1 MNAQILNVSRILA
14 GCAYIFV
21 LLFLVIV
28 NVFSSGIGLNN
39 HAVCSGLVYTCLVF
53 YGLIKL
59 SLYLF
64 MAERIHT
71 VRSVELSRW
80 QDKVWIA
87 TMVIEV
93 IGLGTVIG
101 LALGLAGFTL
111 EPSGVCRVGIP
122 NKATIAILC
131 FDIPINLWLIG
142 CFVWLLRPTLR
153 SGLHDTNQM
162 SPFARMVAGAS
173 LSGAPTPA
181 TDLTWASVDLESSVD
196 HTAFTKP
203 PQEVRVNA
211 GNVEAEDGDGS
222 NVRKPS
228 LGLLEALSEDYNPTR
243 QPSLIQQD
251 TPGVE
256 EKLSFDLAQLLAD
269 EPQLA
274 AGGHQP
280 LPVQQGHL
288 RRSLSP
294 VDFTPTLDESVPP
307 LPPLEGHNIM
317 SHIATTPSPLVK
329 RLESLIKRN
338 LLGTLILFLPIVIN
352 IGLYVVFHGKELAWL
367 CLVMCS
373 LDVTSS
379 IAVLHW
385 LTATPEETA

>member
-1 MNAQILNVSRILA
+1 MS
-14 GCAYIFV
+14 
-21 LLFLVIV
+21 FLIII
-28 NVFSSGIGLNN
+28 NVFSSGIGLDN

-53 YGLIKL
+53 YGLIKV

-71 VRSVELSRW
+71 VRSVELPRW

-87 TMVIEV
+87 TIVIEIV
-93 IGLGTVIG
+93 GLGTVIG

-122 NKATIAILC
+122 NKATLAILC
-131 FDIPINLWLIG
+131 FDIPVNLWLIG

-153 SGLHDTNQM
+153 SGLHDTAKM
-162 SPFARMVAGAS
+162 SVFARMVAGKP

-181 TDLTWASVDLESSVD
+181 TNLTWASIDLESIVD
-196 HTAFTKP
+196 HTAFTRP
-203 PQEVRVNA
+203 SQEVVA
-211 GNVEAEDGDGS
+211 TGNEEDCS
-222 NVRKPS
+222 KLKKPS
-228 LGLLEALSEDYNPTR
+228 LDLYEALSESCNPTR
-243 QPSLIQQD
+243 QPSLIQQE

-256 EKLSFDLAQLLAD
+256 EKLSFDLDQFLSD
-269 EPQLA
+269 SPQL
-274 AGGHQP
+274 GTNYHQP
-280 LPVQQGHL
+280 LPVQQGPL
-288 RRSLSP
+288 P
-294 VDFTPTLDESVPP
+294 DESVPP
-307 LPPLEGHNIM
+307 LPPLKVYSEM
-317 SHIATTPSPLVK
+317 SRTATAPSPMVK
-329 RLESLIKRN
+329 RLELLIKRN
-338 LLGTLILFLPIVIN
+338 LLGTLVLFLPILIN
-352 IGLYVVFHGKELAWL
+352 VGLYWVFHGKELAWV